1 MKKNIYIIDSINT
14 AIAVSILIKKEK
26 NSFEIIL
33 EKKIGIDD
41 LCDYEPSLK
50 FIYSEIA
57 NFLTKT
63 IWVPNYYFLGYGE
76 SIFQKI
82 KKGRAF
88 KRKILQIFPLKK
100 NLTYIG
106 PRTSSIMMAAAN
118 MDCKYI
124 DHGYGEYAER
134 TDLINK
140 SDQIHFDWSRYI
152 KNFKLYIAFIIGMPV
167 IKMSKEK
174 IIYSLC
180 RLNHDCAIHLN
191 FMEVSLSN
199 EFISIL
205 SLIKKTYFQKK
216 NPILFLPAS
225 DRHSQQG
232 IPSYNGDFDI
242 ANYQLIV
249 KHCSTADFILIKF
262 HGILYLSDRN
272 PKTKLAD
279 LLRDSGYDVLII
291 DEFLPIFLRGQIP
304 AELLI
309 KEFDIKKVVTEV
321 SATVFNIAHLDGMS
335 LVCDMSIS
343 PAFLERNFK
352 HWLLIKSI
360 NRFLKNKI
368 DITPKDLQL

>member
-41 LCDYEPSLK
+41 LHDYEPSLK
-50 FIYSEIA
+50 FIYSELV

-63 IWVPNYYFLGYGE
+63 IWVPSYYFLGNGK

-82 KKGRAF
+82 KEGRAF

-134 TDLINK
+134 THLLKKNDRILL
-140 SDQIHFDWSRYI
+140 DWSRYI

-167 IKMSKEK
+167 IRMSKEK
-174 IIYSLC
+174 IIYTLC
-180 RLNHDCAIHLN
+180 RLNHDFAIHLN

-199 EFISIL
+199 KFLSIL
-205 SLIKKTYFQKK
+205 SLVKKKYFLKK

-225 DRHSQQG
+225 ERHSQQG
-232 IPSYNGDFDI
+232 IPFYSGDFDT

-249 KHCSTADFILIKF
+249 KHCSKEDFIIIKF
-262 HGILYLSDRN
+262 HGILYLSNRN

-321 SATVFNIAHLDGMS
+321 SATVFNISHLDGMS

-343 PAFLERNFK
+343 PAFLDHNFK
-352 HWLLIKSI
+352 HWLLIKSV

-368 DITPKDLQL
+368 DIIPKELQL